1 MTRTTA
7 FAALLTTILLTTPAL
22 AEPHVWQVGE
32 GFTIRSTGL
41 DLGTTDGR
49 DKLLER
55 VDWAARQ
62 MCRKAR
68 PRVQRDRCAE
78 ATRADA
84 IAAAPGPLRKAAE
97 LALAERSD
105 TRLAAR

>member
-1 MTRTTA
+1 MTRTAA
-7 FAALLTTILLTTPAL
+7 FAALLGLITTTPAL

-32 GFTIRSTGL
+32 GFTIRATGL
-41 DLGTTDGR
+41 DLRTTDGR
-49 DKLLER
+49 EALLQR
-55 VDWAARQ
+55 VDWAAAR
-62 MCRKAR
+62 MCRNAR

-84 IAAAPGPLRKAAE
+84 IAAAPGAIREAAQ
-97 LALAERSD
+97 LAMATRRE